1 MQKKCLNITMTCT
14 NLTLR
19 PRSGIIIK
27 ISPIF
32 DISYRSKVL
41 TKDNPLPRADH
52 TFVNI
57 KESGFL
63 FGGSNSKRDINDLG
77 DLQEIN
83 LGKS

>member
-1 MQKKCLNITMTCT
+1 
-14 NLTLR
+14 
-19 PRSGIIIK
+19 
-27 ISPIF
+27 
-32 DISYRSKVL
+32 VL

-77 DLQEIN
+77 DLQELN
-83 LGKS
+83 LGKSFILMLSKLKN

>member
-1 MQKKCLNITMTCT
+1 M
-14 NLTLR
+14 
-19 PRSGIIIK
+19 
-27 ISPIF
+27 
-32 DISYRSKVL
+32 L
-41 TKDNPLPRADH
+41 TKDNPLSRADH

-77 DLQEIN
+77 DLQEVN